1 MSSVKKVRAVAG
13 LVGLGFG
20 AMGAV
25 KELREAKGKRDYLA
39 LANAIISILGVLT
52 GGALVIRGL
61 RKEEGD
67 TE

>member
-1 MSSVKKVRAVAG
+1 MKKVRAVAG

-20 AMGAV
+20 AVGAV

-39 LANAIISILGVLT
+39 LANAIVNIVAVFT

-61 RKEEGD
+61 RKEDGD

>member
-20 AMGAV
+20 AVGAV
-25 KELREAKGKRDYLA
+25 KELREARGKRDYLA
-39 LANAIISILGVLT
+39 LANAIVNIVAVFT

-61 RKEEGD
+61 RKGD
-67 TE
+67 DAE

>member
-25 KELREAKGKRDYLA
+25 KELREARGKRDYLA
-39 LANAIISILGVLT
+39 LANAIVNILAVIT
-52 GGALVIRGL
+52 GGALAIRGL
-61 RKEEGD
+61 RKEDDAE
-67 TE
+67 